1 MFMSRKP
8 PTRSNLRLVYG
19 TLVRRMATVKAAIPH
34 IERTAA
40 EPRHNR
46 LHRIVLSQI
55 TQVNSTIRLLRLSP
69 VDKEPI
75 RFQPGQWV
83 DLHIP
88 TIYSP
93 GGFTL
98 TCTPSTPHLE
108 LAVQKPQASAHDK
121 PAFPAS
127 WLWQPACRIINS
139 ELAVRVGGG
148 FVWPPANVPEAGIRR
163 VVFVAGGVGINPLIS
178 MLGSI
183 AEAEEHSRGGA
194 GGRGFDVRFLYSV
207 RALQGAGGASEEIL
221 FLDRLRRLLA
231 RLGGEGELRLF
242 VTGAGAGEAAA
253 AAAAAA
259 EEAQGFTVE
268 QRRIR
273 KSDLEDALGSSASER
288 AGTVCYVCGVPRMTD
303 EFVHLATRVEG
314 MDESRVLS
322 EKWW

>member
-8 PTRSNLRLVYG
+8 PTRSNLRLVYR

-46 LHRIVLSQI
+46 LHRVVLSQI
-55 TQVNSTIRLLRLSP
+55 TQVNSTIRLLQLSP
-69 VDKEPI
+69 VDNEPI

-98 TCTPSTPHLE
+98 TSTPSTPYLE
-108 LAVQKPQASAHDK
+108 LAVQKPHLSAHDK
-121 PAFPAS
+121 PPFPAS
-127 WLWQPACRIINS
+127 WLWQPTSRIINS

-148 FVWPPANVPEAGIRR
+148 FVWPPANVPEGGIRR

-178 MLGSI
+178 MLNSI
-183 AEAEEHSRGGA
+183 VEAKESSGGDDE
-194 GGRGFDVRFLYSV
+194 RGFEVRFLYSV
-207 RALQGAGGASEEIL
+207 RALEGADGESEEIL
-221 FLDRLRRLLA
+221 FLDRLRRLFA

-242 VTGAGAGEAAA
+242 VTGAGEA

-268 QRRIR
+268 RRRIR

-288 AGTVCYVCGVPRMTD
+288 GGTVCYVCGVPRMTD
-303 EFVHLATRVEG
+303 EFVDLATRVEG
-314 MDESRVLS
+314 MDKSRVLS